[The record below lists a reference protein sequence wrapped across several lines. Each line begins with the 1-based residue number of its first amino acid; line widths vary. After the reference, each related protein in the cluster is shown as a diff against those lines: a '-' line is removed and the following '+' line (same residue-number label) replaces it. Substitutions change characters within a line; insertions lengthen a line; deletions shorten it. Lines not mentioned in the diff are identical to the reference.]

1 MCFIHHNMTKV
12 SFLILRTVQDY
23 ILLQCHKAFV
33 LKYFYLKIHIQLKLF
48 SFTQR
53 KQRLV
58 ISLFFPISNYDMI
71 PGYLPDTTGQP
82 ATKSE
87 FLWSSYMT
95 KFRLDG
101 NLSCSEYS
109 AEATTTILIS
119 SYCVI
124 LPRIKESRS
133 CIYIF

>member
-1 MCFIHHNMTKV
+1 MCFIHHNVTKV
-12 SFLILRTVQDY
+12 SFFILRTVKDY
-23 ILLQCHKAFV
+23 ILLWCNKAFV
-33 LKYFYLKIHIQLKLF
+33 LKYFYLKIYMQLKLF
-48 SFTQR
+48 SSTQW

-71 PGYLPDTTGQP
+71 PGYLPHTTGQP

-95 KFRLDG
+95 KFRLGG

-133 CIYIF
+133 CIYIV

>member
-58 ISLFFPISNYDMI
+58 ISLFFPIANYDMI
-71 PGYLPDTTGQP
+71 RKYLPDTTAQP
-82 ATKSE
+82 ATKSA
-87 FLWSSYMT
+87 F
-95 KFRLDG
+95 
-101 NLSCSEYS
+101 
-109 AEATTTILIS
+109 
-119 SYCVI
+119 V
-124 LPRIKESRS
+124 
-133 CIYIF
+133 